1 MRLVTAE
8 KSISAQAFSRSLE
21 LFLSLLLFVATAVQH
36 GNSYELAAANLIASF
51 QRWRATKLRSKAQG
65 RSHQCAS
72 RLRWETR

>member
-21 LFLSLLLFVATAVQH
+21 LFLSLLRFVATAVQH

-51 QRWRATKLRSKAQG
+51 QRWRARS
-65 RSHQCAS
+65 
-72 RLRWETR
+72 